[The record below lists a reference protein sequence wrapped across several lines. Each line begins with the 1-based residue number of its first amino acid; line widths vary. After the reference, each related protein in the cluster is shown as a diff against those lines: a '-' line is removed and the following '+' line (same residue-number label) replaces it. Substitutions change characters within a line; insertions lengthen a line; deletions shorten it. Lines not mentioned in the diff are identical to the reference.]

1 MDSEGKLFW
10 EFLSLRTKKPAKSI
24 AYWLYFIFVIVI
36 IGILGSLI
44 TTYIEY
50 LPGNS
55 EITIMDSI
63 SYNLISF
70 GIVLMCTS
78 AIELIFIN
86 PTENTD
92 EAKFSEI
99 SNGIVMT
106 GVILVI
112 SSILFGLM
120 IFLINFL
127 SGVRLAISILVCLFA
142 LYTWWI
148 TNARS
153 LSVLKK
159 QQQPTIDTTT
169 GGNPTGSLPGNTN
182 GFTS

>member
-1 MDSEGKLFW
+1 MESEGKLFC
-10 EFLSLRTKKPAKSI
+10 EFLSLRTSKPAKSI

-44 TTYIEY
+44 TTYIEF
-50 LPGNS
+50 LPHKE
-55 EITIMDSI
+55 EITKMDSI

-70 GIVLMCTS
+70 AIVLMCTS

-86 PTENTD
+86 PTENDD

-106 GVILVI
+106 GVILII
-112 SSILFGLM
+112 SSILFGLS

-127 SGVRLAISILVCLFA
+127 SGVRLTISIFVCLLA

-159 QQQPTIDTTT
+159 PQQPTIAATT
-169 GGNPTGSLPGNTN
+169 GGNPTGPLSGNTQ

>member
-1 MDSEGKLFW
+1 MASEGKLFY
-10 EFLSLRTKKPAKSI
+10 EFLILRTTKPAKSI

-36 IGILGSLI
+36 IGIFASLI
-44 TTYIEY
+44 TTYIETF
-50 LPGNS
+50 PNKI
-55 EITIMDSI
+55 EITVLDSI

-78 AIELIFIN
+78 AIDLIFIN
-86 PTENTD
+86 PAENED
-92 EAKFSEI
+92 EAKFTEI
-99 SNGIVMT
+99 SNGIAMT
-106 GVILVI
+106 GVVLLIT
-112 SSILFGLM
+112 SILFGIL
-120 IFLINFL
+120 IYLINFL
-127 SGVRLAISILVCLFA
+127 SYIKLTISIIVCLGA

-159 QQQPTIDTTT
+159 QQQTTINTVT
-169 GGNPTGSLPGNTN
+169 GGDPSGNLPGNTE